1 MELEDLQVGGPAAK
15 ESELLTMSDSH
26 ILPQLKLER
35 LAQELNQLEVELV
48 ELEKSEIPNNFS
60 DENDSAHH
68 LKEIDF
74 LRTEM
79 EKILDS

>member
-1 MELEDLQVGGPAAK
+1 
-15 ESELLTMSDSH
+15 MSDNH

-35 LAQELNQLEVELV
+35 LAQELNNLELELN

-60 DENDSAHH
+60 DENDSSNH

-79 EKILDS
+79 EKILDSEAFHSLEGKSSI